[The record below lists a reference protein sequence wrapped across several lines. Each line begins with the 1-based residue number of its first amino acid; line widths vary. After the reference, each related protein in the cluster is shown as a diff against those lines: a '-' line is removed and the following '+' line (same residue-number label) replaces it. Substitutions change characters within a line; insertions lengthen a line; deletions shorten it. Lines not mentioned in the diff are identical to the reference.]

1 MIPEK
6 YLEYL
11 ALDRILQKRDI
22 WKEKMNIPTV
32 VAIAARRN
40 SLENEIIENYIVLE
54 EEKE

>member
-22 WKEKMNIPTV
+22 WKDKMNIPTV
-32 VAIAARRN
+32 AAIAARRN

-54 EEKE
+54 EEKD